1 MPKLVLDDIEF
12 NSEDLSETGQIQLKS
27 LQYTEQQL
35 IYLQKDIDILQTAKK
50 AYLSELKSELEKL
63 KQKDINNP

>member
-50 AYLSELKSELEKL
+50 AYLSELKSELETL

>member
-50 AYLSELKSELEKL
+50 AYLSELKSELETL
-63 KQKDINNP
+63 KQKDIINP